1 MNNGRMNKRVL
12 GLVLAA
18 AALLMYV
25 SIFFKVAGG

>member
-1 MNNGRMNKRVL
+1 MNNGRMNKRTL

-25 SIFFKVAGG
+25 SIILKMSGG